1 MIVNNA
7 YDRLRSGWQRGCFS
21 TCSQIGSRRCSN
33 LGDLLFLTRRGQD
46 DILQDKRGVEKKGY
60 CRGKGR
66 EGDKTREE
74 ERSDE
79 RGERRVDGG
88 GEKREEG

>member
-1 MIVNNA
+1 MIANHA

-33 LGDLLFLTRRGQD
+33 WGDYFLTRRRQD
-46 DILQDKRGVEKKGY
+46 DTLQDKRGGEKKGY

-74 ERSDE
+74 ERNDE

-88 GEKREEG
+88 AEKREEG